1 MAVYE
6 LIQYGCDN
14 CGALTE
20 VLDIDQRLPEGWMFG
35 ESRHNLYCPECAKKL
50 GVKQ

>member
-14 CGALTE
+14 CGKLSA
-20 VLDIDQRLPEGWMFG
+20 VLDPDNDFPKGWVYG
-35 ESRHNLYCPECAKKL
+35 DGLRTCYCPECAKKL
-50 GVKQ
+50 GVK

>member
-14 CGALTE
+14 CGKLSA
-20 VLDIDQRLPEGWMFG
+20 VLDPDKGIPKGWVFG
-35 ESRHNLYCPECAKKL
+35 ENHRICYCPECAKKL
-50 GVKQ
+50 GIR